1 MASFEDGGV
10 SCREAEGRFPS
21 DRLYTNSPHPV
32 SLAMYCYS
40 LEIQTYGAVGGIA
53 LYI

>member
-1 MASFEDGGV
+1 MFRVGK
-10 SCREAEGRFPS
+10 RKEGFPV
-21 DRLYTNSPHPV
+21 TGFIPTVHPPV